1 MSFVFWDKV
10 LLFTYFIFWKQP
22 TFLKVV
28 EFLSGLASS
37 KLNILVWCA
46 LVIIVGWF
54 WLSKCMFVYLQH
66 SLCKSKKI
74 YTFGV
79 HVWIDSEFGRMPDDK
94 RVFTT
99 VVSPNSLSIP
109 LMYTSLCLLYSPA
122 LKKLELNQLLLAS
135 PKWMTD
141 LISSMFLWVYILDR
155 NSTLIYLI
163 SPKAIC

>member
-54 WLSKCMFVYLQH
+54 LLSKCMFVYLQH

-74 YTFGV
+74 ILLEYMFG
-79 HVWIDSEFGRMPDDK
+79 IDSEFGWITADH
-94 RVFTT
+94 RVFLQKLVSYILEFQKIT
-99 VVSPNSLSIP
+99 VLSWFHQTRCQCPWCTLLFVFFTVMHSKSLN
-109 LMYTSLCLLYSPA
+109 LT
-122 LKKLELNQLLLAS
+122 QLL
-135 PKWMTD
+135 
-141 LISSMFLWVYILDR
+141 V
-155 NSTLIYLI
+155 
-163 SPKAIC
+163 